1 MFRRFRPATPR
12 RINIQVGLY
21 RSRANPA
28 VILALCLIKNA
39 VVIRLKAGHIFTTG
53 YFFQFKAFR
62 YEWRLT
68 PGAACCASSRNV
80 QLRPANSGSSNARNT
95 RSALGANNAA
105 VPRSSRKGL
114 TKPSR

>member
-62 YEWRLT
+62 YECDVALEIKEL
-68 PGAACCASSRNV
+68 AVESCCS
-80 QLRPANSGSSNARNT
+80 P
-95 RSALGANNAA
+95 LGERT
-105 VPRSSRKGL
+105 VWSEHDKLKSQTIPRSFHQ
-114 TKPSR
+114 TA